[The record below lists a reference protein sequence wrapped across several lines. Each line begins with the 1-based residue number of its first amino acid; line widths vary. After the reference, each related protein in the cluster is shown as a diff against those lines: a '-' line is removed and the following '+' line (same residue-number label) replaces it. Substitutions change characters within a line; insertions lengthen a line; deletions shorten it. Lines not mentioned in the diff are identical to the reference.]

1 MKHKVKTILHAAK
14 DQYADPYYDGKP
26 AELSF
31 YFMFS
36 LIPTVLLLLQL
47 LAAFSITPSVLQ
59 ELLGDYLSEQGIR
72 QVSGFLDTANTGGL
86 SLVFA
91 LMALWGASKA
101 QFAMM
106 RMSNYAYTSSPMV
119 RSYVR
124 ERLRAVQNS
133 LLMLFSL
140 LFGLILLVY
149 GDAILRALFFLFG
162 DALVNMLES
171 RFGPHITMLWV
182 ALRWMLGVLLYFGSV
197 TYLFYSAPT
206 KKMKLRQIL
215 PGSLVSAG
223 GMVIVTAVYSIYTN
237 VTLSGGSFMSTVYG
251 GFASVTALLFWFFLL
266 GTVLVAGV
274 VLNATLLGLGIEE
287 ADRNDPLHGQSSS

>member
-1 MKHKVKTILHAAK
+1 MKHKIKTILHTAK

-59 ELLGDYLSEQGIR
+59 ELLGEYLSEQGIR
-72 QVSGFLDTANTGGL
+72 QVSEFLDTANTGGL
-86 SLVFA
+86 SLIFA

-101 QFAMM
+101 QYAVM
-106 RMSNYAYTSSPMV
+106 RMSNYAYTSSPIV

-124 ERLRAVQNS
+124 ERLRAVRNS

-162 DALVNMLES
+162 DVLVRMLES
-171 RFGPHITMLWV
+171 RFGPHITSLWA
-182 ALRWMLGVLLYFGSV
+182 ALRWILGVLLYFGSV

-237 VTLSGGSFMSTVYG
+237 FTLSGGSFMRTVYG

-287 ADRNDPLHGQSSS
+287 TDRNNPIHSQSSS

>member
-1 MKHKVKTILHAAK
+1 MKHNAKTILYAVRDRH
-14 DQYADPYYDGKP
+14 ADPYYDGKP

-47 LAAFSITPSVLQ
+47 LAAFSITPAVLQ

-72 QVSGFLDTANTGGL
+72 QVGDFLDTANTGGL

-91 LMALWGASKA
+91 LMALWGSSKA
-101 QFAMM
+101 QYAMM
-106 RMSNYAYTSSPMV
+106 RMSNYAYTGSPIV
-119 RSYVR
+119 RSFLR
-124 ERLRAVQNS
+124 ERMRAVKNS

-162 DALVNMLES
+162 DTLVNMLKN
-171 RFGPHITMLWV
+171 RFGPHISMLWI
-182 ALRWMLGVLLYFGSV
+182 ALRWLLGVVLYFGSV
-197 TYLFYSAPT
+197 SYLFYSAPT
-206 KKMKLRQIL
+206 KKMRFRQIL
-215 PGSLVSAG
+215 PGSLVAAG
-223 GMVIVTAVYSIYTN
+223 GMVVVTAAYSIYTN
-237 VTLSGGSFMSTVYG
+237 MTLSSDSFMSTVYG